1 MPSLRRPVLIASLLA
16 AALATGVGA
25 LVAEDIDPAAVLDSV
40 KASYEAK
47 KYGKALSDLQLVL
60 AEIGRLRMEAL
71 KVKLPG
77 APSGWTAE
85 EAEGQSGGGIAF
97 LTMGTNVKRRY
108 TKGEQSSMEIEL
120 WADAGTMLMG
130 VQMLLSNPA
139 FVPQGQQIVTI
150 KGRRAVLEFH
160 KDDGRGTL
168 TILLNA
174 AGSMVKIEGS
184 TITKADL
191 TDVFGGAL
199 DLDAIEKAIQ
209 E

>member
-108 TKGEQSSMEIEL
+108 TKGEQSSMEVLRRHMRERTRDLRIEL
-120 WADAGTMLMG
+120 TTARA
-130 VQMLLSNPA
+130 A
-139 FVPQGQQIVTI
+139 IVTA
-150 KGRRAVLEFH
+150 RAQALR
-160 KDDGRGTL
+160 D
-168 TILLNA
+168 A
-174 AGSMVKIEGS
+174 A
-184 TITKADL
+184 
-191 TDVFGGAL
+191 
-199 DLDAIEKAIQ
+199 KAIAAVPR
-209 E
+209 